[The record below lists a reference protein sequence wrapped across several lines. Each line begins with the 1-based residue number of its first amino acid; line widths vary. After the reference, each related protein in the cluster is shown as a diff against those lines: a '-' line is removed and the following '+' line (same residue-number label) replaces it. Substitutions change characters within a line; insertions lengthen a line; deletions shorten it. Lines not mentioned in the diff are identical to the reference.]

1 MKITTSLSAALF
13 LAGTA
18 LSLRAVTQG
27 LLPAVVSMAI
37 ELGIG
42 NLRNALQR

>member
-1 MKITTSLSAALF
+1 
-13 LAGTA
+13 
-18 LSLRAVTQG
+18 LSLRAATQG

-42 NLRNALQR
+42 NLRNALRR